1 MLAQEPGLQIAL
13 MNDHESKPDAVILAF
28 AMRGKATCELRIR
41 RDRYDAFAVLE
52 LLEQQTTG
60 RVFRI
65 LEE

>member
-1 MLAQEPGLQIAL
+1 MLAQEPSLRIAL
-13 MNDHESKPDAVILAF
+13 LDDHESAPDAVIFAF
-28 AMRGKATCELRIR
+28 AIRDKGTCKLRIR
-41 RDRYDAFAVLE
+41 RDHYDAFAVLE